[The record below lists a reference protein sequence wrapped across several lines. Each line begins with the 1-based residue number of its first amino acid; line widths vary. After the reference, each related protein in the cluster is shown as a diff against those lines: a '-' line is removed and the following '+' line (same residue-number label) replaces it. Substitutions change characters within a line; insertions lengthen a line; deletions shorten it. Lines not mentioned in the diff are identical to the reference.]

1 MTESPRTQPAQASP
15 KAAARDAAEARKT
28 DPAES
33 AEYISVDIYD
43 QTYHLRGEDSEY
55 IRRLADIVDAKMR
68 AVASHGKTVD
78 SLRVAVLAAL
88 NIADE
93 LVTLEGRYDILAG
106 SSQESRASMRT
117 RAHSL
122 TGLLDSVLSEER
134 KIS

>member
-1 MTESPRTQPAQASP
+1 MTESTRPRTAQATPQNVKS
-15 KAAARDAAEARKT
+15 AAVAENI
-28 DPAES
+28 S
-33 AEYISVDIYD
+33 AGHSSADYISVDIYD
-43 QTYHLRGEDSEY
+43 QTYHLRGENSEY

-93 LVTLEGRYDILAG
+93 LATLEQRYNTLAG
-106 SSQESRASMRT
+106 SSQESRASIRT

-122 TGLLDSVLSEER
+122 TGLLDSVLGEER
-134 KIS
+134 KIG

>member
-1 MTESPRTQPAQASP
+1 MTESTRTQPAQASS
-15 KAAARDAAEARKT
+15 DADSTA
-28 DPAES
+28 D
-33 AEYISVDIYD
+33 YISVDIYD
-43 QTYHLRGEDSEY
+43 QTYHLRGENPEY
-55 IRRLADIVDAKMR
+55 IRRLADLVDAKMR

-78 SLRVAVLAAL
+78 SLRVAVLAAV

-93 LVTLEGRYDILAG
+93 LVTLEQRYSALTGTSDETRNAL
-106 SSQESRASMRT
+106 RN

>member
-1 MTESPRTQPAQASP
+1 MTEPTRTQPAQASSN
-15 KAAARDAAEARKT
+15 AAPT
-28 DPAES
+28 GAES
-33 AEYISVDIYD
+33 IDYISVDIYD
-43 QTYHLRGEDSEY
+43 QTYHLRGENPDY
-55 IRRLADIVDAKMR
+55 IRRLADVVDAKMR

-93 LVTLEGRYDILAG
+93 LVTLERRYDTFAG
-106 SSQESRASMRT
+106 SQENRASLRT

-122 TGLLDSVLSEER
+122 TGLLDSVLGEER

>member
-1 MTESPRTQPAQASP
+1 MTEPTRTQPAPASSS
-15 KAAARDAAEARKT
+15 AAPTAAENI
-28 DPAES
+28 D
-33 AEYISVDIYD
+33 YISVDIYD
-43 QTYHLRGEDSEY
+43 QTYHLRGENPDY

-93 LVTLEGRYDILAG
+93 LATLEQRYDALAG
-106 SSQESRASMRT
+106 SSQDTRASIRN

-122 TGLLDSVLSEER
+122 TGLLDSVLGEER